1 MVARRGH
8 PTRGC
13 ISTSPAFH
21 LGSALI
27 DTYVEKDLYD
37 PYEHTAEDGEEW
49 DTVIGNDV
57 WIGTRTMLIGGI
69 HVGDGAII
77 GAGSIVTKDV
87 PPYAVVAGNPARI
100 IRYRFDED
108 KIQKLE
114 KIKWW
119 ERDEAW
125 VIENTGLFWDVDE
138 FINKTTRANG
148 N

>member
-8 PTRGC
+8 PTRGF

-21 LGSALI
+21 LGRAMI
-27 DTYVEKDLYD
+27 DTYVEQDVYE
-37 PYEHTAEDGEEW
+37 PYEHTELNGAQW
-49 DTVIGNDV
+49 DTIIGNDV

-87 PPYAVVAGNPARI
+87 PPYAVVAGNPARV
-100 IRYRFDED
+100 IRYRFEEET
-108 KIQKLE
+108 IRKLE

-119 ERDEAW
+119 NQEDTW
-125 VIENTGLFWDVDE
+125 LKENAVLFRNVDE
-138 FINKTTRANG
+138 FMNKMDI
-148 N
+148 